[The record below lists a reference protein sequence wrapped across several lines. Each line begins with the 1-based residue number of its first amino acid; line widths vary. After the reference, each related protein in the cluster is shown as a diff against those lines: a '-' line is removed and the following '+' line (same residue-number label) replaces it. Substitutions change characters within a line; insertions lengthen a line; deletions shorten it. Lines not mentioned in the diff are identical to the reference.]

1 LVAGVLS
8 AEIWPRPSP
17 GAQSDGIWPRT
28 NGIWPRSGKDI
39 SPVDLPEHLQL
50 TADDKNGD
58 NVDAKEIKN
67 GRPGPNWSVVLEEVP
82 GNPEP
87 KSLEPLGP
95 WPRKSDKDAT
105 NRTWHEKET
114 QTARSYPLT
123 DIVPVSSHITLEGK

>member
-1 LVAGVLS
+1 MVAGVLS
-8 AEIWPRPSP
+8 AEIWPRRSP
-17 GAQSDGIWPRT
+17 GAQSDPAQRT
-28 NGIWPRSGKDI
+28 NGIWPRSGKNI
-39 SPVDLPEHLQL
+39 SPEHLQL
-50 TADDKNGD
+50 TADD
-58 NVDAKEIKN
+58 NVDTKEIIH